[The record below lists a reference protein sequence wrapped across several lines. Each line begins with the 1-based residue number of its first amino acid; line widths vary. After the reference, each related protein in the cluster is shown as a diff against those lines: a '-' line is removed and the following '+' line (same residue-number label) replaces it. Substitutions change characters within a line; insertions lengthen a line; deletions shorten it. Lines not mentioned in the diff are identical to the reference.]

1 MRCWNCLK
9 EVPPRGH
16 TCPSC
21 EQPLRPNPAQTTA
34 AKGRLNYLVAES
46 SQWGFLPPE
55 VRQQLAC
62 IYQNRTER
70 LQQVANGA
78 RSVLWPENDWTDPI
92 WQNLQLDKKPE
103 LSAVVD
109 AFQEPV
115 QQLPD
120 VRTAPIAAATVSL
133 EQEHLALGLP
143 PQSAIERAVETT
155 EPAQAANVTP
165 EQEPAGQRAV
175 HQGPLYQPLEHAFN
189 TPEPTSHTVTTES
202 SSFVAVPTRE
212 DFSPP
217 VQDSLGT
224 KVLAEADIR
233 WFHSLGALLVIAAVV
248 GWLRATWD
256 GYGRD
261 LAGLM
266 ILFSPLGLQALAFQM
281 RRSVPLSARLLSILA
296 GLLTA
301 PALLAAQVFDF
312 LPPEVSSKDYWTFS
326 LLVAAALLGWQAQ
339 QMKERIPLHVGALC
353 AVMAGWSQGALL
365 TSVLC
370 LMVGFVLAPIKTPE
384 NASTEEETW
393 VEDLRRIG
401 FAAGLFGCFS
411 ALFLFNPERAP
422 WTPLI
427 TFSAAL
433 IYLHLPTLTRNPS
446 GTTQNRVAIQAAVS
460 VLGMLL
466 MRWALDVPAGGV
478 GLYALLAAGLFLAAR
493 PEDESGLFALKVGG
507 YLSLLGLAI
516 GFFSGPMSLPGE
528 SFADPVSTAM
538 RFLLAFVGAGLF
550 GYLSRQPHLERVR
563 QILGL
568 TAMFSTFGGSYH
580 LLRLITPEPRLA
592 PMIAG
597 FGLWVFLWVVA
608 SRWLRAHE
616 HALVQTV
623 ASLVLGVNVFAAI
636 TISLDQTWPSLPWA
650 QVLLWIGGVALA
662 WERGILTPRP
672 SSSEENET
680 LKSSL
685 TDGLSRLALWSL
697 ALAPVVSGLLPQ
709 SHAALALQ
717 GLGLLILFAPL
728 RHYRQPG
735 LEMVWMCALP
745 ALIAEWNSHPFPGQ
759 LAPVFLLIASGWAA
773 PTTLRSLAL
782 GASAA
787 VSLGVLIGSLPTA
800 SHLSLLL
807 LPLAYGLAC
816 ALPPLGREWTSL
828 GAVRYG
834 FDALLCA
841 AVFLPLRLPP
851 QSVSS
856 LSVTVGVPL
865 FVLALRYAVS
875 IPVLARVFTQATPY
889 ALLTSGLVWSLI
901 QGPREAGLLL
911 LLGSVWAFT
920 LQDPEVNT
928 TTSRDLANGMAI
940 WGACWVFSPSFLE
953 VNYQTLAGAVVISE
967 IVALVTRNWLPNFSN
982 SAFIALIGLQ
992 NPRTMDD
999 VEIGLTLLACCLGL
1013 FRGLAHT
1020 RLLPAG
1026 VSLTALLLQVDH
1038 QLAIFDD
1045 SLKIRLLP
1053 LATICVAVGF
1063 WLTLQ
1068 PEHPTRQAIK
1078 VPPLAFLRLGVALL
1092 SLPPLLSLAF
1102 NAELN
1107 DFIWVL
1113 TVGCSCLALS
1123 GAFPQHAELR
1133 LQLRQL
1139 GGWILT
1145 AWAAVSLGRAAM
1157 KLPWQLATLVVGLVS
1172 LGLGVAVERRRKNQS
1187 RTGS

>member
-1 MRCWNCLK
+1 MRCWNCLQ
-9 EVPPRGH
+9 EVPPKGH
-16 TCPSC
+16 TCPFC

-70 LQQVANGA
+70 LQQVANGS
-78 RSVLWPENDWTDPI
+78 RSVLWPESDWTDPI
-92 WQNLQLDKKPE
+92 WQNLPLAKKPA
-103 LSAVVD
+103 LSAAED
-109 AFQEPV
+109 AFQEPA
-115 QQLPD
+115 QQIPE
-120 VRTAPIAAATVSL
+120 VRTAPVAAETISL
-133 EQEHLALGLP
+133 EQELVSQDTLRQGSLEGVLEA
-143 PQSAIERAVETT
+143 T
-155 EPAQAANVTP
+155 EPVPVTNVSSEQVTP
-165 EQEPAGQRAV
+165 EQRTL
-175 HQGPLYQPLEHAFN
+175 HQGPLFQPLEKAFE
-189 TPEPTSHTVTTES
+189 TTQSPTDPADIS
-202 SSFVAVPTRE
+202 A
-212 DFSPP
+212 PP
-217 VQDSLGT
+217 VPPQHIEKFTPRVQESVGS

-256 GYGRD
+256 GYGKN

-266 ILFSPLGLQALAFQM
+266 ILFSPVGMQALAFQM
-281 RRSVPLSARLLSILA
+281 QRSVPLSARLLSILA

-301 PALLAAQVFDF
+301 PALLAAEVFDF
-312 LPPEVSSKDYWTFS
+312 LPPEVSGKDYWSFS
-326 LLVAAALLGWQAQ
+326 LLVTAALLGWQAQ
-339 QMKERIPLHVGALC
+339 HMKERIPLHVGALC

-370 LMVGFVLAPIKTPE
+370 LMVGFLLAPIKTPE
-384 NASTEEETW
+384 NASDKEQSW
-393 VEDLRRIG
+393 AEDLRRIG

-411 ALFLFNPERAP
+411 ALFLFNPDRAP
-422 WTPLI
+422 WTPLV

-446 GTTQNRVAIQAAVS
+446 GNTQNRVAIQAAIS

-466 MRWALDVPAGGV
+466 MRWALDVPASGV

-493 PEDESGLFALKVGG
+493 PEDESGLLALKVGS

-528 SFADPVSTAM
+528 NFADPASTAM

-550 GYLSRQPHLERVR
+550 GYLSRQPHLESVR

-580 LLRLITPEPRLA
+580 LLRLVTPEPRLA
-592 PMIAG
+592 PMVAG

-608 SRWLRAHE
+608 SRWLRSHE
-616 HALVQTV
+616 QTLVTTVAALVL
-623 ASLVLGVNVFAAI
+623 AVNTFVAI
-636 TISLDQTWPSLPWA
+636 TVGLGQNWPSHPWA
-650 QVLLWIGGVALA
+650 QVLLWLGGVALA
-662 WERGILTPRP
+662 WERGLLAPRP
-672 SSSEENET
+672 SSSEEKET
-680 LKSSL
+680 VASSL
-685 TDGLSRLALWSL
+685 TEGLSRLALWSL
-697 ALAPVVSGLLPQ
+697 ALAPVISGLLPQ

-717 GLGLLILFAPL
+717 GLGLLLLLAPL
-728 RHYRQPG
+728 GRYRQPG

-745 ALIAEWNSHPFPGQ
+745 ALMTEWNSHPFPGQ
-759 LAPVFLLIASGWAA
+759 IAPVLLLIASGWAA
-773 PTTLRSLAL
+773 SNSLRSLAL
-782 GASAA
+782 GASAT
-787 VSLGVLIGSLPTA
+787 VSLGVLLGSLPTA
-800 SHLSLLL
+800 SHLSLLV
-807 LPLAYGLAC
+807 LPLVYGLAC
-816 ALPPLGREWTSL
+816 ALPPLGREWTSP

-841 AVFLPLRLPP
+841 AIFLPLRLPP
-851 QSVSS
+851 QSVAS
-856 LSVTVGVPL
+856 LSVTIGIPL
-865 FVLALRYAVS
+865 FVLALRHVIS
-875 IPVLARVFTQATPY
+875 ITFVDRVFTHATPY
-889 ALLTSGLVWSLI
+889 ALLTSGLVWSLL

-920 LQDPEVNT
+920 LNDPEVNT

-940 WGACWVFSPSFLE
+940 WGACWIVSPSFLD
-953 VNYQTLAGAVVISE
+953 VNYQALAGAVAVSE
-967 IVALVTRNWLPNFSN
+967 MVALTTRNWLPNVSN
-982 SAFIALIGLQ
+982 SAFIALLGLQ
-992 NPRTMDD
+992 NARTMDD
-999 VEIGLTLLACCLGL
+999 LEIGLTLLAGGLGL
-1013 FRGLAHT
+1013 LRGLART
-1020 RLLPAG
+1020 QLLVAG
-1026 VSLTALLLQVDH
+1026 ISLTALLLQIDH
-1038 QLAIFDD
+1038 QLEIVDD

-1053 LATICVAVGF
+1053 LAIVCIAVGF

-1068 PEHPTRQAIK
+1068 PEHPTRQSLK
-1078 VPPLAFLRLGVALL
+1078 VPPLACLRLGVALL
-1092 SLPPLLSLAF
+1092 SLPPLLSLAI

-1113 TVGCSCLALS
+1113 TVGCSCLGLS
-1123 GAFPQHAELR
+1123 GAFPRHEELR

-1157 KLPWQLATLVVGLVS
+1157 KLPWQLATLVVGLV
-1172 LGLGVAVERRRKNQS
+1172 LLVLGVAVERRRKNQS
-1187 RTGS
+1187 ETGS